1 LAQAFSAP
9 NVINQSEAPL
19 DPTLKKGTYM
29 GTTQEI
35 STIINGVPV
44 CDLYATIDAIKG
56 KPSLAKFKFRVR
68 NQWQGG
74 SYNLSTVEP
83 FTGANQ
89 ELAHPRPFVLEA
101 DEPEVLLG
109 RDLAANPVEHL
120 LHALA
125 SCVTTSMVY
134 QAAKRGIHIHQ
145 VESFIEGNLDLHG
158 FLDLDETVRKG
169 YQEIRMHFK
178 MDADVPEERLREVF
192 ELGTGHSPVF
202 DSLTNGVPVIV
213 TAEAKRFV

>member
-1 LAQAFSAP
+1 MA
-9 NVINQSEAPL
+9 
-19 DPTLKKGTYM
+19 
-29 GTTQEI
+29 TTQEI
-35 STIINGVPV
+35 STIVNGVPV
-44 CDLYATIDAIKG
+44 CDLYATIDAVKTT
-56 KPSLAKFKFRVR
+56 PSLAKFKFRIS

-74 SYNLSTVEP
+74 SCNLSTVGP

-109 RDLAANPVEHL
+109 RDLAANPVEYL

-134 QAAKRGIHIHQ
+134 HAAKRGIHIHQ
-145 VESFIEGNLDLHG
+145 VESFIEGDLDLYG
-158 FLDLDETVRKG
+158 FLDLDEGIRKG
-169 YQEIRMHFK
+169 FKEIRMHFK
-178 MDADVPEERLREVF
+178 MDADVPEERLQEVF

-202 DSLTNGVPVIV
+202 DSLTNGVPVKV
-213 TAEAKRFV
+213 TAEARRFA